1 MVGSLARGLIPGR
14 RHVSFDAGGAI
25 PGSAPVGPFC
35 LGACGAGQVL
45 LVGDRGHV
53 LGQRDR
59 GKGLGLV
66 LGRGS
71 VLPVIGLFR
80 GRLVF
85 VLADG
90 RLVLS
95 LAAGR
100 LVAVLPNREAKSQA
114 HVPYSR
120 TRRSPGD
127 PLRYTYRS
135 EPASARLRDR
145 HADRHHRN
153 ITTCPGLSGD
163 NGPDPRV
170 SNDSCRG
177 ALTSSN
183 ESLRG

>member
-1 MVGSLARGLIPGR
+1 GQYRGVTVGPAFGRLARDLAPGNHLGRVRGGRTCGGRVRGQVHGSMVGSLARGLILGR

-25 PGSAPVGPFC
+25 PGSAPGGPFL

-95 LAAGR
+95 LAADR
-100 LVAVLPNREAKSQA
+100 LVAVLPKREAKSQA

-120 TRRSPGD
+120 TRR
-127 PLRYTYRS
+127 
-135 EPASARLRDR
+135 
-145 HADRHHRN
+145 
-153 ITTCPGLSGD
+153 
-163 NGPDPRV
+163 
-170 SNDSCRG
+170 
-177 ALTSSN
+177 
-183 ESLRG
+183 